1 MGLVKSK
8 ICQSIEQF
16 VFAII
21 KKCQL
26 QLDELPYEIFC
37 LNKDSDQKLSKIQFA
52 VRPGLFLKNI
62 QMAVYNSS
70 INFNYTLNHYL
81 VINEMVTN
89 FKGHVL
95 IRDTRMKKIK
105 DHFDLTIT
113 SDLCT

>member
-52 VRPGLFLKNI
+52 VYI
-62 QMAVYNSS
+62 
-70 INFNYTLNHYL
+70 
-81 VINEMVTN
+81 
-89 FKGHVL
+89 
-95 IRDTRMKKIK
+95 
-105 DHFDLTIT
+105 
-113 SDLCT
+113 